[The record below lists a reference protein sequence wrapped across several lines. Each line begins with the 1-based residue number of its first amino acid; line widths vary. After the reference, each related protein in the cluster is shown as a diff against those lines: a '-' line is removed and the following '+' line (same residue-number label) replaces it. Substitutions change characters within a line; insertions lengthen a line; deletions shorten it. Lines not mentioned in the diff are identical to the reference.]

1 MRQIPVSM
9 KQASWQKKRHV
20 FHFIAV
26 YFNIFQW
33 FLHLVSSFSF
43 RQNFPLVILVL
54 VFALAW
60 FGLQPFVVSL
70 RLLARHLVC
79 FGATTEDPPSP
90 TNVLHVWNTFGTRFS
105 QEPWRRRKS
114 WFSFAWVLS
123 VAPSSCNPMMKKPKR
138 MKFRPSQD
146 AESIWK
152 QRGTQR

>member
-1 MRQIPVSM
+1 MGED
-9 KQASWQKKRHV
+9 QASFSKRPCASMRLRLSIGQLGFGSLSKTHGLLHETGLAPEHAPDPSEHEASILAEKRHV

-43 RQNFPLVILVL
+43 RQNFPLVL

-60 FGLQPFVVSL
+60 FGLQTFVVSL

-90 TNVLHVWNTFGTRFS
+90 TNVLHV
-105 QEPWRRRKS
+105 
-114 WFSFAWVLS
+114 
-123 VAPSSCNPMMKKPKR
+123 
-138 MKFRPSQD
+138 
-146 AESIWK
+146 
-152 QRGTQR
+152 